1 MACVYFQ
8 DQHCKNIVVGC
19 FSLELFKI
27 KMQSSITQQDKRP
40 KTFQFIPLCTK
51 FSCFKKLKQFLGQRI
66 LYFVKV
72 LFMYLCD

>member
-8 DQHCKNIVVGC
+8 DQYCKNIVAGC

-51 FSCFKKLKQFLGQRI
+51 FSCFNKSVSWPENNVFCKG
-66 LYFVKV
+66 FVYV
-72 LFMYLCD
+72 SL